1 MYIYRKQSDDKDSM
15 SEGKEIAE
23 LSSLMSLS
31 SDFFNNASNSKVD
44 LVDMSQKTRKSG
56 VFTLLGLKETGR
68 LQFISCFLQLLTL
81 NRSIFQKDCVSPYS
95 VKGYRVKILSQQSDN
110 DARVASINNL
120 LDVDGERVDLVG
132 GEYEVRNHLRLV
144 KFYTSY

>member
-1 MYIYRKQSDDKDSM
+1 MFFPLRFA
-15 SEGKEIAE
+15 AE

-81 NRSIFQKDCVSPYS
+81 NRSIVCMHRVHIL
-95 VKGYRVKILSQQSDN
+95 VKIK
-110 DARVASINNL
+110 
-120 LDVDGERVDLVG
+120 
-132 GEYEVRNHLRLV
+132 HLH
-144 KFYTSY
+144 KKTI